1 MDRIE
6 AEFRR
11 VESILD
17 ELLEQAGEP
26 LRVAGLRVVDHSG
39 RTYHYKNDYL
49 FWSHAFVKEW
59 PVDPERARVT
69 AYLDYAEPMRLEEP
83 PRVRLSWRAE
93 LFQQGQTSSVDERGE
108 SVLSLDDLQRRGIG
122 AAVVEAVAEGAAR
135 LPP

>member
-6 AEFRR
+6 VVFRR

-26 LRVAGLRVVDHSG
+26 LRVAGLRVDDHSG

-49 FWSHAFVKEW
+49 FWSHAFVKDW
-59 PVDPERARVT
+59 PVGLERARVT
-69 AYLDYAEPMRLEEP
+69 VCLDYAEPMRLEEP

-93 LFQQGQTSSVDERGE
+93 LLQQGQTSSVDERGE
-108 SVLSLDDLQRRGIG
+108 SLLLLDDLQRRGIG